1 MCYNLVSFS
10 GLLSFVGLLAPHM
23 VRRIFGEA
31 RTSHR
36 VLIPA
41 AALLGAG
48 FVALCD
54 LLSRILF
61 APYELPV
68 GILLS
73 ALGGP
78 FFLALLLRERRRR
91 L

>member
-1 MCYNLVSFS
+1 M
-10 GLLSFVGLLAPHM
+10 SFVGLLAPHM
-23 VRRIFGEA
+23 VRKIFGEA

-36 VLIPA
+36 LLIPA

-48 FVALCD
+48 FVTLCD
-54 LLSRILF
+54 LLSRTLF

-73 ALGGP
+73 FVGGP
-78 FFLALLLRERRRR
+78 FFLSLLIRERRRS